1 MDAELLRPAPIPE
14 LEDIAP
20 EDIIAN
26 VKSNIYELFIK
37 TDTKGNPHRN
47 SLDRGAISLF
57 GLQNALFLKKT
68 DDGTKIADY
77 LEPVY
82 KNALVNA
89 ALVSGCFK
97 QFLDDWKLSDG
108 TDEINLYREI
118 KIHSLDPLDER
129 TKDVRDDTEGNGPIL
144 TYELLHYLGLTDRED
159 TEIHNKLKDNIY
171 CDIIQLLDDRYFP
184 IVGSFLK
191 SSVDINFTE
200 DQVGNIKEKY
210 IQELIGS
217 IKFRGFEKEHMN
229 RIWILERELGEVE
242 GTEKEKVYNAAVS
255 YLLEKQISEYPGR
268 FINQFKNILE
278 FFGEP
283 PKEPKKHLKTVIS
296 KILFDNSLNVRDAAY
311 LRSAQELYQQMDGHN
326 KKTNGS
332 FFTGNIGKNKGRYER
347 EATDVKTEM
356 EKHIMDTLKK
366 TTGAFSELVSLYD
379 LMFNKED

>member
-14 LEDIAP
+14 LEDIAS

-37 TDTKGNPHRN
+37 TDTKGNRVLS
-47 SLDRGAISLF
+47 SLDSGIIGLF
-57 GLQNALFLKKT
+57 GLQNALLHKVT
-68 DDGTKIADY
+68 GNGTTIADH

-82 KNALVNA
+82 KNALVDA

-97 QFLDDWKLSDG
+97 QFLDDWKLSDR
-108 TDEINLYREI
+108 TDEINLYRDI
-118 KIHSLDPLDER
+118 KTHSLSDFSDEKS
-129 TKDVRDDTEGNGPIL
+129 KDVRDDTEGNGPIL
-144 TYELLHYLGLTDRED
+144 TYEFLHYLGLTDRED

-255 YLLEKQISEYPGR
+255 YLLEKQIS
-268 FINQFKNILE
+268 
-278 FFGEP
+278 
-283 PKEPKKHLKTVIS
+283 
-296 KILFDNSLNVRDAAY
+296 
-311 LRSAQELYQQMDGHN
+311 
-326 KKTNGS
+326 
-332 FFTGNIGKNKGRYER
+332 
-347 EATDVKTEM
+347 
-356 EKHIMDTLKK
+356 
-366 TTGAFSELVSLYD
+366 
-379 LMFNKED
+379 